1 MVPNPL
7 RDLPDTYHARLGQ
20 RLAPEKS
27 QVYEQLDKVQ
37 EYATEHEMKINFSKT
52 KFMLF
57 NPTLNYDFVPHYESG
72 QSYVDTKEEM
82 KLLGLVIR
90 NDLSWK
96 SNTENM
102 TQRAYK
108 RLWMVQR
115 LKLNG
120 ANLDDLTDVYTKQIR
135 SVLEFGAPVWNSNLT
150 QEEVASIERVQK
162 SYLHIVL
169 GAQYHSYESALKTA
183 NLESLEERRTQLCLK
198 FAIKA
203 SKHPKHQNWFV
214 GNTPSGAD
222 TRSEK
227 VHFRPPLC
235 RLKRY
240 VKSPIPYLTNLLNS
254 RK

>member
-1 MVPNPL
+1 
-7 RDLPDTYHARLGQ
+7 
-20 RLAPEKS
+20 
-27 QVYEQLDKVQ
+27 
-37 EYATEHEMKINFSKT
+37 
-52 KFMLF
+52 
-57 NPTLNYDFVPHYESG
+57 
-72 QSYVDTKEEM
+72 
-82 KLLGLVIR
+82 
-90 NDLSWK
+90 
-96 SNTENM
+96 M

-227 VHFRPPLC
+227 VNFRPPLC

>member
-1 MVPNPL
+1 M
-7 RDLPDTYHARLGQ
+7 
-20 RLAPEKS
+20 
-27 QVYEQLDKVQ
+27 
-37 EYATEHEMKINFSKT
+37 
-52 KFMLF
+52 
-57 NPTLNYDFVPHYESG
+57 
-72 QSYVDTKEEM
+72 
-82 KLLGLVIR
+82 
-90 NDLSWK
+90 
-96 SNTENM
+96 
-102 TQRAYK
+102 
-108 RLWMVQR
+108 
-115 LKLNG
+115 
-120 ANLDDLTDVYTKQIR
+120 
-135 SVLEFGAPVWNSNLT
+135 
-150 QEEVASIERVQK
+150 VQK

-222 TRSEK
+222 TRNEK

-254 RK
+254 RKWTSELGHLTVNQWTMVTEDIETDTLPCFVCDYELCYSSLWYK